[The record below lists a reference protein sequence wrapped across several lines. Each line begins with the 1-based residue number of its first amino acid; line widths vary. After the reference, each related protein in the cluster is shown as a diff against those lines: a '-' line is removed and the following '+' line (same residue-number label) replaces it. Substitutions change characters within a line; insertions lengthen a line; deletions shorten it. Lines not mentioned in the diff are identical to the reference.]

1 MSQTEP
7 PASPRLPALDRRSLL
22 RGGLL
27 GGGLFAAPLAAQF
40 DPGAAGFTHG
50 VASGE
55 PGHERVLLWT
65 RYRAAQDVTLT
76 WQVLSADA
84 NRRVVAE
91 GEVVASPVNDWCCKP
106 WAEGLAPGRWYYFRF
121 IAPDGTTSDLGRTR
135 TLPRENVSRWKM
147 AVFSCS
153 NLGFGWFNAYARAA
167 ETNQFDCV
175 LHLGDYLYEYPQG
188 TYPGERQTV
197 RSRAPLDPQ
206 SEVVALAD
214 YRARYAQY
222 RSDPDL
228 RRIHQLYPMIA
239 GWDDHES
246 SNDSWEGGA
255 QNHQPETEGPWSV
268 RKAAAMK
275 AYREWMPVS
284 DEPWAEYQVGDLATL
299 FRLETR
305 LSDRSKQFDYN
316 TLLRSN
322 LPPEEAIAR
331 LEAFRDGDYIDP
343 SREVLGMQ
351 QQAWLADGFKR
362 SKASGTKWQ
371 VLVQQVL
378 MGKLAS
384 ATSITDTLPDNTPD
398 YIRERV
404 VAGALASRAELP
416 LNMDAWDGYPA
427 ARARLFEAA
436 LAADANLVSLAGDTH
451 NAWAFDL
458 AHEGAK
464 VGVEFGG
471 HSVTSPGLEGY
482 LPHIPPE
489 TVAGAL
495 VARNPELK
503 WMNASKRGYMAIELT
518 PGVVHCDYHFMHDVR
533 SRNDAV
539 NPSHRVTAVLD
550 ARELTEPCTSDCDV
564 IF

>member
-1 MSQTEP
+1 MAFTAP
-7 PASPRLPALDRRSLL
+7 PASPRLPALDRRTLL
-22 RGGLL
+22 KSGVL
-27 GGGLFAAPLAAQF
+27 GGGVLSVPLAAQ
-40 DPGAAGFTHG
+40 GRLAARGFTHG

-55 PGHERVLLWT
+55 PGHTRVLLWT
-65 RYRAAQDVTLT
+65 RYAGLQDTALT
-76 WQVLSADA
+76 WQVLTPDA
-84 NRRVVAE
+84 NLSVIAE
-91 GEVVASPVNDWCCKP
+91 GQVTASPDSDFCAKA
-106 WAEGLAPGRWYYFRF
+106 WASGLEPGRWYYYRF
-121 IAPDGTTSDLGRTR
+121 VAPDGSMSDLGRTR
-135 TLPRENVSRWKM
+135 TLPDGPTARWRM

-153 NLGFGWFNAYARAA
+153 NIGFGWFNAYAHAA
-167 ETNQFDCV
+167 ELNRFDCT
-175 LHLGDYLYEYPQG
+175 LHLGDYFYEYPAG
-188 TYPGERQTV
+188 TYPSSAETIRPV
-197 RSRAPLDPQ
+197 LPD
-206 SEVVALAD
+206 SESVSLAQ
-214 YRARYAQY
+214 YRARFALY
-222 RSDPDL
+222 REDRDL
-228 RRIHQLYPMIA
+228 QRLHQLYPMIS
-239 GWDDHES
+239 GWDDHETA
-246 SNDSWEGGA
+246 NDSWEGGA
-255 QNHQPETEGPWSV
+255 QNHQGDSEGNWSI

-284 DEPWAEYQVGDLATL
+284 DEPYAEYQVGDLATL

-305 LSDRSKQFDYN
+305 LSARSKQFDYN

-322 LPPEEAIAR
+322 LPPEETVAR
-331 LEAFRDGDYIDP
+331 LEAFRDGDYLDP
-343 SREVLGMQ
+343 SREVLGMR
-351 QQAWLADGFKR
+351 QQAWLSQGLKR
-362 SKASGTKWQ
+362 SKAIGTKWQ

-384 ATSITDTLPDNTPD
+384 ATSIADTLPDNTPA

-404 VAGALASRAELP
+404 AAGAMASRAELP

-482 LPHIPPE
+482 LPQLPPE
-489 TVAGAL
+489 AVAGAL
-495 VARNPELK
+495 IARNPELK
-503 WMNASKRGYMAIELT
+503 WMDASRRGYMGIELT
-518 PGVVHCDYHFMHDVR
+518 PGAVHCDYHFMHDVR

-539 NPSHRVTAVLD
+539 NPPHRVTAAFD